1 MDEILN
7 NEIEEFF
14 SEAYKLVTIN
24 FVARDTENPYK
35 FDDEK
40 EIKYKEVKMKIRQG
54 YRVKSD
60 EYTQNQGQFIYS
72 IYDGYMEYDEVLLQT
87 FVDTKSIYIYGAL
100 GERFKVANV
109 YDRGYRL
116 KLQLERL
123 K

>member
-1 MDEILN
+1 VEYKNI
-7 NEIEEFF
+7 IE
-14 SEAYKLVTIN
+14 L
-24 FVARDTENPYK
+24 
-35 FDDEK
+35 
-40 EIKYKEVKMKIRQG
+40 YKEVKMKIRQG